1 MAKDSPQD
9 LKNKAFFSKK
19 FNDLLEKSSKKQAD
33 ISRDLDI
40 PKSTLTGYVKG
51 TSLPTAGNVQKIAD
65 YFKIKKS
72 DLDLRFQ
79 TPNITPTSLI
89 LSIYN
94 SLEPS
99 KQEKVL
105 DYAKKQLSEQRE
117 LEEHPMVN
125 AEELFED

>member
-99 KQEKVL
+99 RQEKVL
-105 DYAKKQLSEQRE
+105 DYVKKQLKEQRE
-117 LEEHPMVN
+117 LEDHLTVN
-125 AEELFED
+125 DEELFED

>member
-99 KQEKVL
+99 RQEKVL
-105 DYAKKQLSEQRE
+105 DYAKKQLKEQRE
-117 LEEHPMVN
+117 LEEHLMVN
-125 AEELFED
+125 DDELFED